1 MSSRNMQQGQQ
12 ISSFTEFALE
22 QRIVSV
28 NRSRAGSA
36 SPAKRVSQM
45 SSRRRE
51 FVIHKISSFC
61 ESHDLEALIDEL
73 LSIHGAMAL
82 QEQSL
87 RNAYEK
93 ASLEVFFEG
102 VLKRII
108 MLLVRNGR
116 RKSNFTS
123 SRLSSQLSSKAALSM
138 TRYLK
143 IYLYLSE

>member
-93 ASLEVFFEG
+93 ASLEVFEG
-102 VLKRII
+102 FLKQLI
-108 MLLVRNGR
+108 MRLVRNGR
-116 RKSNFTS
+116 RKSSFTS
-123 SRLSSQLSSKAALSM
+123 SRLSYQLSSKAALSM

-143 IYLYLSE
+143 IYL